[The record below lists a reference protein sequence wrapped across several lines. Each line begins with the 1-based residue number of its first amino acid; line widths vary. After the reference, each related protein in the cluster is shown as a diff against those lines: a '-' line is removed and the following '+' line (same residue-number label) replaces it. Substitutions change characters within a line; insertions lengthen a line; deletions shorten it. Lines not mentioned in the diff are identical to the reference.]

1 MHSCMMNIKKSAA
14 MRDGMAEQ
22 WQIEYLKRVINET
35 GKSLSGVAAEA
46 GISSTTLTR
55 PFKDPQNTYDIK
67 LSTLEA
73 VERVTGVPLPKGRAS
88 GTPARV
94 EFGEQVSDTSALI
107 PVYDVQ
113 ASAGFGA
120 LVDYEEQ
127 THSLAFPPD
136 YLRKLTAGSPRDLVI
151 ISTKG
156 DSMEPT
162 LLDDDIVLVDT
173 SKRHMGYEGMFV
185 LRHNDTLLVKRAGM
199 SAKAGHVMLIS
210 DNKAYPAVEAALA
223 DLTVIGKVL
232 WYGRKV

>member
-1 MHSCMMNIKKSAA
+1 MANTIRDRVVRALDEKMISATDLA
-14 MRDGMAEQ
+14 KRAKVSYSV
-22 WQIEYLKRVINET
+22 IVNLKRRE
-35 GKSLSGVAAEA
+35 K
-46 GISSTTLTR
+46 SSTAGENAIRLMRVLDELEGVTADITR
-55 PFKDPQNTYDIK
+55 VDDSDEFEVN
-67 LSTLEA
+67 
-73 VERVTGVPLPKGRAS
+73 
-88 GTPARV
+88 GT
-94 EFGEQVSDTSALI
+94 LI

-113 ASAGFGA
+113 ASAGFGS

-136 YLRKLTAGSPRDLVI
+136 YLRKLTAGSPKSLVI

-173 SKRHMGYEGMFV
+173 SKTHMGYEGMFV

-199 SAKAGHVMLIS
+199 APKPGHVMLIS
-210 DNKAYPAVEAALA
+210 DNKAYPPVEARLE
-223 DLTVIGKVL
+223 DLHVVGKVL

>member
-1 MHSCMMNIKKSAA
+1 MNDANERLRAAREKAGFKNASDAASAKGWTYSTYA
-14 MRDGMAEQ
+14 GHENGSR
-22 WQIEYLKRVINET
+22 QILPDAANKYARAFGVSANYILFGT
-35 GKSLSGVAAEA
+35 GSEITS
-46 GISSTTLTR
+46 
-55 PFKDPQNTYDIK
+55 
-67 LSTLEA
+67 
-73 VERVTGVPLPKGRAS
+73 VESDDTIHTN
-88 GTPARV
+88 GT
-94 EFGEQVSDTSALI
+94 FI

-136 YLRKLTAGSPRDLVI
+136 YLRKLTGASPKHLVI

-173 SKRHMGYEGMFV
+173 SKTHMGYEGMFV

-199 SAKAGHVMLIS
+199 APKPGHVTLIS
-210 DNKAYPAVEAALA
+210 DNKAYPPVEARLE
-223 DLTVIGKVL
+223 DLHVVGKVL

>member
-1 MHSCMMNIKKSAA
+1 MNDRLKQARENAGYTQASDAADAFGWKYSTYAGHENGTRGIKS
-14 MRDGMAEQ
+14 D
-22 WQIEYLKRVINET
+22 T
-35 GKSLSGVAAEA
+35 
-46 GISSTTLTR
+46 
-55 PFKDPQNTYDIK
+55 
-67 LSTLEA
+67 
-73 VERVTGVPLPKGRAS
+73 
-88 GTPARV
+88 ARV
-94 EFGEQVSDTSALI
+94 YAKAFRVSPEWLLFGDGSPPTHVENGEDGPDGHKLV

-136 YLRKLTAGSPRDLVI
+136 YLRKLTAGSPKDLVI

-173 SKRHMGYEGMFV
+173 SKTHMGFEGMFV

-199 SAKAGHVMLIS
+199 AARPGHVMLIS
-210 DNKAYPAVEAALA
+210 DNKAYPPVEALLS
-223 DLTVIGKVL
+223 DLTVVGKVL

>member
-1 MHSCMMNIKKSAA
+1 MKVISAEWV
-14 MRDGMAEQ
+14 RSE
-22 WQIEYLKRVINET
+22 LKRHDMKVKDLAAAIDADPNKLT
-35 GKSLSGVAAEA
+35 KSLTGTRRFTAEEA
-46 GISSTTLTR
+46 MAIQSLFEPDS
-55 PFKDPQNTYDIK
+55 
-67 LSTLEA
+67 LSLSR
-73 VERVTGVPLPKGRAS
+73 VERGDEIHTN
-88 GTPARV
+88 GT
-94 EFGEQVSDTSALI
+94 LI

-127 THSLAFPPD
+127 THSLAFPPS
-136 YLRKLTAGSPRDLVI
+136 YLRKLTAGSPKDLVI

-173 SKRHMGYEGMFV
+173 SKTHMGYEGMFV

-199 SAKAGHVMLIS
+199 AAKSGHVMLIS
-210 DNKAYPAVEAALA
+210 DNKAYPPVEARMD
-223 DLTVIGKVL
+223 DLHVVGKVL

>member
-1 MHSCMMNIKKSAA
+1 MLLMSTPNQRLKDAREKAGFRNAA
-14 MRDGMAEQ
+14 DAANTKGWTYSTYAGHENGSR
-22 WQIEYLKRVINET
+22 QIMPD
-35 GKSLSGVAAEA
+35 AAEKYARAFGVSANYILFGGTSA
-46 GISSTTLTR
+46 G
-55 PFKDPQNTYDIK
+55 
-67 LSTLEA
+67 
-73 VERVTGVPLPKGRAS
+73 VH
-88 GTPARV
+88 RV
-94 EFGEQVSDTSALI
+94 ENDEAIHTNGTLI

-151 ISTKG
+151 ISVKG
-156 DSMEPT
+156 DSMENT

-173 SKRHMGYEGMFV
+173 SKTHMGYEGMFV

-199 SAKAGHVMLIS
+199 AAKSGHVMLIS
-210 DNKAYPAVEAALA
+210 DNKAYPPVEAALA
-223 DLTVIGKVL
+223 DLHVVGKVL

>member
-1 MHSCMMNIKKSAA
+1 MTNPSQRLKDARQGAGFKKAS
-14 MRDGMAEQ
+14 D
-22 WQIEYLKRVINET
+22 
-35 GKSLSGVAAEA
+35 
-46 GISSTTLTR
+46 
-55 PFKDPQNTYDIK
+55 
-67 LSTLEA
+67 A
-73 VERVTGVPLPKGRAS
+73 VERKGWNYSTYMGHENGSRGYSASSAEKYAKAFGVSPTWLLYG
-88 GTPARV
+88 GDVERV
-94 EFGEQVSDTSALI
+94 DPGETADQDNLI

-136 YLRKLTAGSPRDLVI
+136 YLKKLTAGSPRDLVI

-173 SKRHMGYEGMFV
+173 SKTHMGFEGMFV

-199 SAKAGHVMLIS
+199 SAKTGYVTLIS
-210 DNKAYPAVEAALA
+210 DNKAYPPIEASLA
-223 DLTVIGKVL
+223 DLHVVGKVL

>member
-1 MHSCMMNIKKSAA
+1 
-14 MRDGMAEQ
+14 MARPDIRRFIGHMEKGGFRQ
-22 WQIEYLKRVINET
+22 QYLEGLARTGLSIAELQRRSGVSYDILNKLKRGDT
-35 GKSLSGVAAEA
+35 Q
-46 GISSTTLTR
+46 STTSENATR
-55 PFKDPQNTYDIK
+55 IAKVLGFD
-67 LSTLEA
+67 LSAPETVSA
-73 VERVTGVPLPKGRAS
+73 VENGSPGPDGA
-88 GTPARV
+88 
-94 EFGEQVSDTSALI
+94 ALI

-136 YLRKLTAGSPRDLVI
+136 YLRKLTNGSTRNLVI
-151 ISTKG
+151 ISVKG

-173 SKRHMGYEGMFV
+173 SKTHMGYEGMFV

-199 SAKAGHVMLIS
+199 AARNGYVTLIS
-210 DNKAYPAVEAALA
+210 DNRAYPPVEATLA
-223 DLTVIGKVL
+223 DLHVVGKVL

>member
-1 MHSCMMNIKKSAA
+1 MHD
-14 MRDGMAEQ
+14 R
-22 WQIEYLKRVINET
+22 LKRARENAGYTQASDAADAFGWKYSTYAGHENGTRGI
-35 GKSLSGVAAEA
+35 KSD
-46 GISSTTLTR
+46 T
-55 PFKDPQNTYDIK
+55 
-67 LSTLEA
+67 
-73 VERVTGVPLPKGRAS
+73 
-88 GTPARV
+88 ARV
-94 EFGEQVSDTSALI
+94 YAKAFRVSPEWLLFGDGSPPTHVENGEDGPDGHKLV

-136 YLRKLTAGSPRDLVI
+136 YLRKLTAGSPKDLVI

-173 SKRHMGYEGMFV
+173 SKTHMGFEGMFV

-199 SAKAGHVMLIS
+199 AAKPGHVMLIS
-210 DNKAYPAVEAALA
+210 DNKAYPPVEAELTN
-223 DLTVIGKVL
+223 LTVVGKVL

>member
-1 MHSCMMNIKKSAA
+1 MSDEALKYVRHVLAELDIKPTALAK
-14 MRDGMAEQ
+14 M
-22 WQIEYLKRVINET
+22 
-35 GKSLSGVAAEA
+35 SGL
-46 GISSTTLTR
+46 SSTTLTR
-55 PFKDPQNTYDIK
+55 PLDDDSGHPHRLSRTTIEKIEAATGIPFHGDDI
-67 LSTLEA
+67 
-73 VERVTGVPLPKGRAS
+73 
-88 GTPARV
+88 ARV
-94 EFGEQVSDTSALI
+94 ENGEDGPDGHKLV

-136 YLRKLTAGSPRDLVI
+136 YLRKLTAGSPKDLVI

-173 SKRHMGYEGMFV
+173 SKTHMGFEGMFV

-199 SAKAGHVMLIS
+199 AARPGHVMLIS
-210 DNKAYPAVEAALA
+210 DNKAYPPVEAELA
-223 DLTVIGKVL
+223 NLTVVGKVL